1 MCGRVSYARVVRP
14 LQDTLNV
21 EQDDYATLRVRIA
34 ELRVEHRELDAV
46 IDEMTRSVYA
56 DQLQIRRLK
65 LRKLRVKDAVGRL
78 ESELI
83 PDLGA

>member
-1 MCGRVSYARVVRP
+1 
-14 LQDTLNV
+14 V

>member
-1 MCGRVSYARVVRP
+1 M
-14 LQDTLNV
+14 

>member
-1 MCGRVSYARVVRP
+1 MAGRVSYARLVRP
-14 LQDTLNV
+14 LQDTSNV
-21 EQDDYATLRVRIA
+21 EQDEYAKLRARIV
-34 ELRVEHRELDAV
+34 ELRVEHRDLDSV
-46 IDEMTRSVYA
+46 IAEMTESIYA

-65 LRKLRVKDAVGRL
+65 LRKLRVKDAIARL

>member
-1 MCGRVSYARVVRP
+1 MVRP